1 MFKVYQQTQNLKMK
15 FLNKVF
21 KQHKLKKQ
29 RGMTLLEIIIVLGI
43 IGTIAAGVV
52 VLAQRA
58 FDSRAISDVVSN
70 TNTIRVAMKDAYQ
83 RASGYPVSTG
93 AAVGYTVDSIKVT
106 ATAKEAVG
114 RLVQL
119 GKLSIDEA
127 RNGIS
132 NDFINIG
139 GAKTATS
146 QTDTGLKGFVVEING
161 LNQDQCRSIISQV
174 GNQWDYV
181 EVATAAAGAYSV
193 KTSVDMAV
201 KPSASESSEEGKKGG
216 IIRSLYNGAG
226 GAGATINGNQN
237 LTPDMVA
244 SVCIDSPT
252 NSVILGSR

>member
-15 FLNKVF
+15 LLQKVR
-21 KQHKLKKQ
+21 KHHEAKKQ

-58 FDSRAISDVVSN
+58 FDSRAVSDVVSN

-93 AAVGYTVDSIKVT
+93 AASGYTVDNIRKT
-106 ATAKEAVG
+106 GEAKEAVA

-132 NDFINIG
+132 NDFVNIG
-139 GAKTATS
+139 GAKTAAG

-161 LNQDQCRSIISQV
+161 LNQDQCRNIISQV

-181 EVATAAAGAYSV
+181 SVTTAPAGTYKV
-193 KTSVDMAV
+193 TSAVDMSVA
-201 KPSASESSEEGKKGG
+201 PTGEGGEATSDA
-216 IIRSLYNGAG
+216 ILRSLNS
-226 GAGATINGNQN
+226 TGNVN
-237 LTPDMVA
+237 ITPDKVA
-244 SVCIDSPT
+244 LVCIDSPE

>member
-1 MFKVYQQTQNLKMK
+1 MFKVYQQTQSLKMELLK
-15 FLNKVF
+15 KSR
-21 KQHKLKKQ
+21 KHHEAKKQ

-70 TNTIRVAMKDAYQ
+70 TNTVRVAMKDAYQ
-83 RASGYPVSTG
+83 RAAGYPVSTG
-93 AAVGYTVDSIKVT
+93 AASDYNVDSIKDT
-106 ATAKEAVG
+106 ETSKEAIA

-127 RNGIS
+127 RNSIS
-132 NDFINIG
+132 NDFLNIG

-146 QTDTGLKGFVVEING
+146 QVDTGLKGFVIELNG
-161 LNQDQCRSIISQV
+161 LNQDQCRNIISQV

-181 EVATAAAGAYSV
+181 AVDSAAAGTYSV
-193 KTSVDMAV
+193 AAAVDMSV
-201 KPSASESSEEGKKGG
+201 EPSANILRTLNAKG
-216 IIRSLYNGAG
+216 N
-226 GAGATINGNQN
+226 INI
-237 LTPDMVA
+237 TPDKVA
-244 SVCIDSPT
+244 DVCTDSPE